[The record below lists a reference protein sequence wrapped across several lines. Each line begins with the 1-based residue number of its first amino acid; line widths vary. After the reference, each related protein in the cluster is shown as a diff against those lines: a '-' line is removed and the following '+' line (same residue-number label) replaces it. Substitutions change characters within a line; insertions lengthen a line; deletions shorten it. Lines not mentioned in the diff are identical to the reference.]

1 MNRLVGNLDNQLIIQ
16 LICQAKILTIL
27 CFLASQMRNCFFARS
42 PSLLIMSNSGLQILV
57 IAD

>member
-27 CFLASQMRNCFFARS
+27 CFLASQMRNCFFSRVAKSAYYEQLWLTNIGNR
-42 PSLLIMSNSGLQILV
+42 
-57 IAD
+57 